1 VSVFLQLLLN
11 LLKAAHHLGVLHL
24 HLLKLHLQRLIL
36 LHLCGVLVVHTR
48 QVLDHFGVLL
58 LHIRHLVT
66 PLLALLV
73 FLLLQKLALLLYA
86 VFFELEHLNLVIN
99 MASLDVAELKSILDI
114 IDLLATSSCVHFL
127 FLMLVLLINDGFA
140 SGLLLEDVTI
150 LLLIAAVALDVVVV
164 GELLSR
170 GRVALSLLFDA
181 AVVGAR
187 VCAAERLIGARVIF
201 ARQRLLNVGLLA
213 SLLPQVVVVF
223 SAVLVEDVP
232 CTVFLIL
239 VFLIAFTRSFGD
251 LIVINLG
258 QVLGTG
264 CRTQVLLNPTNNVAV
279 AVD

>member
-1 VSVFLQLLLN
+1 
-11 LLKAAHHLGVLHL
+11 
-24 HLLKLHLQRLIL
+24 
-36 LHLCGVLVVHTR
+36 
-48 QVLDHFGVLL
+48 VLL

-223 SAVLVEDVP
+223 SVVLVEDVP
-232 CTVFLIL
+232 RTVFLIL
-239 VFLIAFTRSFGD
+239 VFLIAFTRSFSD

-258 QVLGTG
+258 QVLGAG